1 MFKKP
6 PYVFLPAAEFLA
18 EVITHREGEERSKWV
33 TDFAIQLAKG
43 EGKDSFAQELLIDS
57 ARKLNENNTRTRRSR
72 AKAELI
78 AEGNK
83 NPSRAEI
90 NERMVE
96 MYGEDEDITAAVTTR
111 EGVDVLS
118 NRESGRCAHTTG
130 CDHSQEANTAGA
142 GVNLD
147 STHTISPDAS
157 SGNAEGVNTNGSTI
171 TRNVSRAV
179 CTLPP
184 SGQTIT
190 TAETL
195 DKAGEGGVSP
205 EVGCQASSLH
215 SPISKPK
222 TDPKPL
228 KKKAEQEGELKFPHG
243 EFENIM
249 LTTKEYI
256 QLCERLDNAD
266 SLIDEADQYF
276 EAQPD
281 KKKKYKSHYAMLL
294 NWDRRR
300 KEVETPSR
308 VRRFKTAVDQDREEI
323 QKIADYYAAKNRGE
337 HPPMPKLKMVEA
349 V

>member
-18 EVITHREGEERSKWV
+18 EVITHSEGEERSKWV

-43 EGKDSFAQELLIDS
+43 KGKDSFAQELLIDS

-96 MYGEDEDITAAVTTR
+96 MYGEEEEITAAASTR
-111 EGVDVLS
+111 DGEDVS
-118 NRESGRCAHTTG
+118 TIG
-130 CDHSQEANTAGA
+130 CNHYDQEALDKPTISSPAGA

-147 STHTISPDAS
+147 STQTISPDAS
-157 SGNAEGVNTNGSTI
+157 DCKAEEVITNGSPI
-171 TRNVSRAV
+171 NRNVNRAT
-179 CTLPP
+179 CTSST
-184 SGQTIT
+184 SGQTIE
-190 TAETL
+190 ALEQ
-195 DKAGEGGVSP
+195 ASEGGVSP
-205 EVGCQASSLH
+205 EVGCRASQPP

-222 TDPKPL
+222 TDPKPV
-228 KKKAEQEGELKFPHG
+228 KKKAESEEEHKFPHG

-337 HPPMPKLKMVEA
+337 QPPMPKLKMVGA

>member
-33 TDFAIQLAKG
+33 TDFAIQLARGK
-43 EGKDSFAQELLIDS
+43 GKDSFAQELLIDS

-96 MYGEDEDITAAVTTR
+96 MYGEDEEITAAAPHR
-111 EGVDVLS
+111 EAGDVS
-118 NRESGRCAHTTG
+118 ANG
-130 CDHSQEANTAGA
+130 CNTYDQEALDKPTISANSPAGA
-142 GVNLD
+142 GANFD
-147 STHTISPDAS
+147 STQPIKRPDAS
-157 SGNAEGVNTNGSTI
+157 SGNAEGVNIDGSTI
-171 TRNVSRAV
+171 TRKVSRAAR
-179 CTLPP
+179 TSAT
-184 SGQTIT
+184 SGQTIE
-190 TAETL
+190 APL
-195 DKAGEGGVSP
+195 RPGEGGTPEIERKSASLPSP
-205 EVGCQASSLH
+205 TT
-215 SPISKPK
+215 IK
-222 TDPKPL
+222 TDPKPTR
-228 KKKAEQEGELKFPHG
+228 KAKAEVKPVEQKYPHG

-249 LTTKEYI
+249 LTTREYT

-266 SLIDEADQYF
+266 SLIEEADGYF

-281 KKKKYKSHYAMLL
+281 KKRKYKSHYAMLL

-300 KEVETPSR
+300 KEFEGVKPKK
-308 VRRFKTAVDQDREEI
+308 FKTAVDQDREEI
-323 QKIADYYAAKNRGE
+323 KWLSDYYAKKERGE
-337 HPPMPKLKMVEA
+337 NPPLPKIKMVGSA
-349 V
+349 

>member
-1 MFKKP
+1 MSESFWVKLTYK
-6 PYVFLPAAEFLA
+6 EFIGHYC
-18 EVITHREGEERSKWV
+18 EM
-33 TDFAIQLAKG
+33 TD
-43 EGKDSFAQELLIDS
+43 
-57 ARKLNENNTRTRRSR
+57 
-72 AKAELI
+72 
-78 AEGNK
+78 
-83 NPSRAEI
+83 AEI
-90 NERMVE
+90 VADVRKSIGSFSNDRADGDDFGAKMVKKANARMN
-96 MYGEDEDITAAVTTR
+96 GEAAGASRSNGQKGGRPKNITAAAATR
-111 EGVDVLS
+111 EGVDESATGCNQLTADGDIREDS
-118 NRESGRCAHTTG
+118 LNIHDTGDHGTLESGTSANHY
-130 CDHSQEANTAGA
+130 DQEASPAGA
-142 GVNLD
+142 GVNLN
-147 STHTISPDAS
+147 STHTISPDAF
-157 SGNAEGVNTNGSTI
+157 SGNAEGVITNGSPI
-171 TRNVSRAV
+171 TRNGSRVV
-179 CTLPP
+179 CTSAP

-205 EVGCQASSLH
+205 EVGCQASSLP

-228 KKKAEQEGELKFPHG
+228 KKKAEQEGEPKFPHG

>member
-1 MFKKP
+1 MENMEPFG
-6 PYVFLPAAEFLA
+6 AEMLA
-18 EVITHREGEERSKWV
+18 EAKAFSLKKRLGG
-33 TDFAIQLAKG
+33 QLKAAKG
-43 EGKDSFAQELLIDS
+43 SLI
-57 ARKLNENNTRTRRSR
+57 K
-72 AKAELI
+72 
-78 AEGNK
+78 EGNS
-83 NPSRAEI
+83 NPTQEEI
-90 NERMVE
+90 EKRRME
-96 MYGEDEDITAAVTTR
+96 MYGEDEDITAAAHHR
-111 EGVDVLS
+111 EAWDVSANGCNPLTADGDI
-118 NRESGRCAHTTG
+118 REDSQDGKTG
-130 CDHSQEANTAGA
+130 TSANHYDQEANHAGA

-147 STHTISPDAS
+147 STQTIKRPDAS
-157 SGNAEGVNTNGSTI
+157 SGNAEGVVTNGSTI
-171 TRNVSRAV
+171 TRNGSRV
-179 CTLPP
+179 ICTSAT

-195 DKAGEGGVSP
+195 DKSGEGGVSP
-205 EVGCQASSLH
+205 EVGCQASQPP

-222 TDPKPL
+222 TDLKPV
-228 KKKAEQEGELKFPHG
+228 KKKTEQEGETKFPHG

-281 KKKKYKSHYAMLL
+281 KKRKYKSHYAMLL

-308 VRRFKTAVDQDREEI
+308 VRRFKTAVDQDKEEI
-323 QKIADYYAAKNRGE
+323 KKIAEYYAAKNRGE
-337 HPPMPKLKMVEA
+337 QPPMTKLKMVEA